1 MPSQAYQL
9 FRQAVLTEKQ
19 VTCTY
24 RGRYRELC
32 PVIIGH
38 ADGEEK
44 VLAFQFGG
52 DSTSRLPPGGE
63 WRCLFLAKVSNI
75 NLRDGPWHEGIQHQ
89 SEQTCVRE
97 VDLDINIHVR
107 RRRSASLR

>member
-1 MPSQAYQL
+1 MPSPTYRL
-9 FRQAVLTEKQ
+9 FREAVLNEKQ
-19 VTCTY
+19 VTCIY

-44 VLAFQFGG
+44 VLAYQFAG

-63 WRCLFLAKVSNI
+63 WRCLFLAKVSDAR
-75 NLRDGPWHEGIQHQ
+75 LRDGPWHEGAHHQ
-89 SEQTCVRE
+89 TEQTCVRD
-97 VDLDINIHVR
+97 VDLDVNVHVR
-107 RRRSASLR
+107 RRRHL